1 MGVMVPS
8 VKSTSAEGHAFQVGV
23 VVDGSDQLQVA
34 GVEVEHE
41 QL

>member
-8 VKSTSAEGHAFQVGV
+8 VKSTSAQVGV